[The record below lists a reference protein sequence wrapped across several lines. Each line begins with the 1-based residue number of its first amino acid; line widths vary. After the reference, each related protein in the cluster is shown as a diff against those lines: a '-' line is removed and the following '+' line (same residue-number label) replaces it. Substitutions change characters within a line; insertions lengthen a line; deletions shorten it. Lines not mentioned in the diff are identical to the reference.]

1 MISIMNS
8 NNLSFI
14 AEILIIVTAVFFI
27 LNNLANVDKYQSI
40 LLAIIVAISIIII
53 QNIFYINYIATD
65 PLNCK
70 QCKITDINYTTD
82 PNNIVKS
89 NLVNNPENIVAE
101 YSEEPFA
108 SNLSELISSFS
119 KNLSG
124 SEDEHKKKLKEKE
137 EQVEQLLETIHK
149 QKDKNPNASKVQ
161 ILKSMGD
168 DVKFRCVKLP
178 DNLSDDDLD
187 SMNAEELRNLVKS
200 KLGNKSNILTKL
212 DAENTKLKNKND
224 LMEKNE
230 EIADLRNELKAKQ
243 KIKSIGTKS
252 NTDPFNN
259 GSKDSTEGFA
269 NLNDVIDDSDDENE
283 MLNKYISEQNKKN
296 KNLNKNLNKKKV
308 HKEKNELPNDVQQK
322 INKVKKQMNTSKK
335 SSKTEAKKGK
345 AKTKAKANK
354 RVKQSENESLN
365 SNESNDSGNSE
376 DSAESGESIESVIE
390 GVLEN
395 PEVPNTLPVNSEG
408 NDISYD
414 ANYVEYQ
421 QDGLQ
426 KEANKISAKQN
437 IFKMGIGNPNIV
449 RPYIKD
455 GEKYYDMI
463 FTESTNAPTAQEA
476 QNNELKYGYYN
487 YIGPLNKG
495 MINKDYTFISPENW
509 YPIPPHPPV
518 CVTNKNCTTCPIQI
532 VDGKDYMSFA
542 TVEDFDKAR
551 RFTGSM
557 NINTE
562 YVKKVLNNP
571 DGF

>member
-14 AEILIIVTAVFFI
+14 GKILIIVMAVFFI

-40 LLAIIVAISIIII
+40 LLAIIVAVSIIII
-53 QNIFYINYIATD
+53 ENIFYINYMATD
-65 PLNCK
+65 PLNCE
-70 QCKITDINYTTD
+70 QCKITDINYTND

-89 NLVNNPENIVAE
+89 NLVNNPENVVAE
-101 YSEEPFA
+101 YSEEPFS
-108 SNLSELISSFS
+108 SNLSELISNFS
-119 KNLSG
+119 KNFSD

-137 EQVEQLLETIHK
+137 EQVEQLLETLHE
-149 QKDKNPNASKVQ
+149 QKDKNPNAPKVQ
-161 ILKSMGD
+161 ILKSMGNN
-168 DVKFRCVKLP
+168 VKFRCVKLP
-178 DNLSDDDLD
+178 NNLSDDDLD
-187 SMNAEELRNLVKS
+187 SMNAEELRNLVKNKLGDESNLVS
-200 KLGNKSNILTKL
+200 KLE
-212 DAENTKLKNKND
+212 AENAKLKDKND

-230 EIADLRNELKAKQ
+230 QIADLKNELKAKQ
-243 KIKSIGTKS
+243 KIKAIGTKS
-252 NTDPFNN
+252 NSDPFNN
-259 GSKDSTEGFA
+259 GSSDSTEGFA
-269 NLNDVIDDSDDENE
+269 NLNDVINDSEDEGE
-283 MLNKYISEQNKKN
+283 MLNKYIKEQNKK
-296 KNLNKNLNKKKV
+296 NKNLNKKKV

-322 INKVKKQMNTSKK
+322 INKVKKQINENKK

-345 AKTKAKANK
+345 AKAKAKSNK

-376 DSAESGESIESVIE
+376 DSGTSGESIESVME

-408 NDISYD
+408 QDISYD

-426 KEANKISAKQN
+426 KEANRISAKQN

-463 FTESTNAPTAQEA
+463 FSESTNAPTMQEA

-509 YPIPPHPPV
+509 YPIPPHPPI
-518 CVTNKNCTTCPIQI
+518 CVTNKSCTTCPIQMT
-532 VDGKDYMSFA
+532 DGKDYMPFA